1 MATFNCF
8 LKEVSVN
15 EWTVEGGGTALEA
28 IGKTTV
34 EPTNPSTSKFLKKET
49 TSKKVE
55 AKIVL
60 PAGLIT
66 ALGEGGTVVAATFH
80 VSAQADG
87 TTGKI
92 VVFGFLSPSVTAETK
107 IAITQAWYTV
117 SLSKAQAEELTKV
130 KLEALTLLVETILS
144 KPISLYEIYLS
155 VQTEGEGKAH
165 LAGTTTFKVGGSCA
179 IAVKS
184 TLAPRT
190 ALQAGGSTAA
200 STKIKLAPTAHVR
213 ITTAGA
219 LSSVA
224 SLLAYRT
231 FAFRTNVNRRVG
243 AYFGGAYFGGV
254 YFGGTLLPVRG
265 PGELITASRA
275 SVASTLQAPVF
286 VSMQTGETTAGAT
299 TIKLTGTLAG
309 STGIQVEPN
318 TALQVTGSTALTT
331 TLQVELNTAFQ
342 MTGSAPL
349 TTSSQLV
356 VTTTLQVV
364 GAGQLAT
371 AGQLSSATTMSFLGT
386 VSVQTE
392 STTYL
397 SAAMTIGLSG
407 LLTVSSNIQ
416 LGGASTLSTPAVCAI
431 AVEEE

>member
-8 LKEVSVN
+8 LGEVSVN

-28 IGKTTV
+28 IGKTTA

-49 TSKKVE
+49 SSKKVE
-55 AKIVL
+55 AKIAL
-60 PAGLIT
+60 PAGLIS
-66 ALGEGGTVVAATFH
+66 ALSEGGTVVAASFH

-92 VVFGFLSPSVTAETK
+92 VKFGFLPPSVTAETQ
-107 IAITQAWYTV
+107 ITISQAWYTV
-117 SLSKAQAEELTKV
+117 SLSKAQAEELTRV

-190 ALQAGGSTAA
+190 ALRAGGSTAA
-200 STKIKLAPTAHVR
+200 STKTKLAPTAHVR
-213 ITTAGA
+213 ITAAGA

-224 SLLAYRT
+224 SLVAYKT

-265 PGELITASRA
+265 PGELVTTSRA
-275 SVASTLQAPVF
+275 SVTTTLQAPVF
-286 VSMQTGETTAGAT
+286 VSMQTGEATAGAT
-299 TIKLTGTLAG
+299 TMKLTGTLAG

-318 TALQVTGSTALTT
+318 TALQ
-331 TLQVELNTAFQ
+331 
-342 MTGSAPL
+342 MTGSAAL

-364 GAGQLAT
+364 GAGQFTT

-386 VSVQTE
+386 VSVQTA
-392 STTYL
+392 STASL
-397 SAAMTIGLSG
+397 STVMTMGLTG
-407 LLTVSSNIQ
+407 LLAVGSHVQ
-416 LGGASTLSTPAVCAI
+416 LAGASTLSTPAVCAI
-431 AVEEE
+431 AVEE